1 MGDSANQATT
11 ATADDGVARASERA
25 DDTGVPVPRH
35 GRAALLRLASW
46 FEAAETDTAHE
57 LFTAAFA
64 VHPARHLGGTG
75 EDAVAA
81 TTSWWDAPL
90 ARTAAQELRRV
101 LAEPTGDN
109 ARPHLS
115 GLALEVLMELLTA
128 TLSAGDA
135 TLSPVSAG
143 DLELGIRL
151 HIRSAPTARITLRGA
166 DGDLTLEGLR
176 MQITAYAVDAGTDA
190 DEIDDTEDT
199 DDTAVSDTTT
209 DDCGLAGLDPGIRL
223 VRQA

>member
-1 MGDSANQATT
+1 APIPDHTDQQA
-11 ATADDGVARASERA
+11 R
-25 DDTGVPVPRH
+25 
-35 GRAALLRLASW
+35 LRD
-46 FEAAETDTAHE
+46 AAESSAHW
-57 LFTAAFA
+57 
-64 VHPARHLGGTG
+64 R
-75 EDAVAA
+75 
-81 TTSWWDAPL
+81 
-90 ARTAAQELRRV
+90 RTAAQELRRV